1 MAVVHVLA
9 WFHRNV
15 TEFRMAVAA
24 VGIGFLFTVT
34 AFVLYALPA
43 RGFPELVIGLSFLTT
58 GLVML
63 GSGSLKR

>member
-1 MAVVHVLA
+1 MPNVNVLA
-9 WFHRNV
+9 WFRRNI

-24 VGIGFLFTVT
+24 VGIGFVFTVT

-63 GSGSLKR
+63 GSGSVKR

>member
-1 MAVVHVLA
+1 MPDVNVLA
-9 WFHRNV
+9 WFRRNV

-24 VGIGFLFTVT
+24 VGIGFVFTV
-34 AFVLYALPA
+34 AAVVLYALPA
-43 RGFPELVIGLSFLTT
+43 RGFPELAIGLSFLTT